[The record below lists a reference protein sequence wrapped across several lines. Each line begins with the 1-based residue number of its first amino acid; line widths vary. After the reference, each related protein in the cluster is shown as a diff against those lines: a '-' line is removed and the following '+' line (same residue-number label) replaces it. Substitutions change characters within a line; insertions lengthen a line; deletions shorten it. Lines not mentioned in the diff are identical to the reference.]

1 MTRGVLGSW
10 MNAARTTYA
19 HGEHI
24 RELPMTDVP
33 NRELV
38 VYVLSLLGAESRRVH
53 TEEIA
58 VKCHELFPASFSWT
72 KYTQLPDKDIVRV
85 ALTDARKAQHGALVD
100 GRSGERRGHSATTK
114 REPVPDGWMLTEA
127 GVRWV
132 REHRA
137 AFETLVDTGA
147 PKAHRQKVLKDVARV
162 RKHPLFLAY
171 LEGPSA
177 FKPSIGEI
185 ADFVRC
191 RVDAPENVWLDR
203 FQTASQQ
210 AILVDQQDVVDF
222 LTRCRSEYM
231 SQR

>member
-1 MTRGVLGSW
+1 
-10 MNAARTTYA
+10 MNAAGTTYA

-24 RELPMTDVP
+24 REIPMTDVP

-72 KYTQLPDKDIVRV
+72 RYTQIPDKDIVRV
-85 ALTDARKAQHGALVD
+85 ALTDARKARHGALVD

-114 REPVPDGWMLTEA
+114 RDPVPDGWMLTEA

-132 REHRA
+132 RERRA
-137 AFETLVDTGA
+137 AFESLVDSGA
-147 PKAHRQKVLKDVARV
+147 PKAHRQKILKELARV
-162 RKHPLFLAY
+162 RKHPLFLDY
-171 LEGPSA
+171 LKRPSA
-177 FKPSIGEI
+177 FVPAIGEV

-191 RVDAPENVWLDR
+191 RVDAPENVWLER
-203 FQTASQQ
+203 FDAASRQ

-222 LTRCRSEYM
+222 LTRCRNAYM
-231 SQR
+231 AQR

>member
-1 MTRGVLGSW
+1 
-10 MNAARTTYA
+10 
-19 HGEHI
+19 
-24 RELPMTDVP
+24 MTDVP

-38 VYVLSLLGAESRRVH
+38 VYVLSLLGGESQRVH

-72 KYTQLPDKDIVRV
+72 KYTHLPDKDVVRV

-100 GRSGERRGHSATTK
+100 GRSGERRGHSATTN
-114 REPVPDGWMLTEA
+114 REPAPDGWMLTES

-137 AFETLVDTGA
+137 ALETLLDSGA
-147 PKAHRQKVLKDVARV
+147 PKAHRQKVLKELARV
-162 RKHPLFLAY
+162 RKHPLFLDY
-171 LEGPSA
+171 LRRPSA
-177 FKPSIGEI
+177 FEPAIGDV

-191 RVDAPENVWLDR
+191 RVDAPESVWVDR
-203 FQTASQQ
+203 FDVAGRQ

-222 LTRCRSEYM
+222 LTKCRNAYM
-231 SQR
+231 AQR